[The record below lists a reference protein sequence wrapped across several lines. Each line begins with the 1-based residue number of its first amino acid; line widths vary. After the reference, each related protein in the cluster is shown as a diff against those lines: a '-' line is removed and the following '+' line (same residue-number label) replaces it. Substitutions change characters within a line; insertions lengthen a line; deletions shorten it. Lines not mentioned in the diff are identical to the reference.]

1 MLEMDKMSMNSRQ
14 NKYKLG
20 SGLIHWYDSTR
31 FRVLA
36 EEVRK
41 GPKRVR
47 NWLTEIQIKRWPM
60 LREVE
65 MQEIN

>member
-1 MLEMDKMSMNSRQ
+1 MLEMDKMSMKSRQ

-47 NWLTEIQIKRWPM
+47 NWLTEI
-60 LREVE
+60 
-65 MQEIN
+65 